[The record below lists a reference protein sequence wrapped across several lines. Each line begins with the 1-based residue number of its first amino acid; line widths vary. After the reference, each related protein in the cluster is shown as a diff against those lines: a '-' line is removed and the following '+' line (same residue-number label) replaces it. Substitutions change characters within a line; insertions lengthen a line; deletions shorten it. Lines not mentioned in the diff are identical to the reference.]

1 VLLFALFARGAF
13 AADSCPV
20 LAPDDIPSPATHVVL
35 FNGMWTTFADARADM
50 NALRANYGSTGPK
63 GQNLRYALLY
73 HHSYTPETRAYLID
87 EFGALLAHEQDGV
100 LEGRF
105 EFLFSA
111 LHCGGPWWDY
121 VIDAMPG
128 FETLLERDFAH
139 AVHTATA
146 SVMEDVINETPEMKE
161 YACARDQL
169 LDWADSDLVFVGHSV
184 GDLFARAL
192 RVSMEETHRQGAIAS
207 LHIAP
212 ATVPPA
218 GEPYLLADIDF
229 VINGIVGALDDASF
243 NVPEPNIEAVTN
255 TWQLG
260 ECLGH
265 DLSDVYLTDFELNRA
280 VHDALDAIVGTMP

>member
-1 VLLFALFARGAF
+1 VLLLALFARGAS

-20 LAPDDIPSPATHVVL
+20 LDPDDIRSPATHVIL

-50 NALRANYGSTGPK
+50 NALRSNYGSTGPK
-63 GQNLRYALLY
+63 GENLRYALLY

-121 VIDAMPG
+121 VIDAMPSFG
-128 FETLLERDFAH
+128 TLLERDFARV
-139 AVHTATA
+139 VHDATA
-146 SVMEDVINETPEMKE
+146 DVMEDVIDEPPTIDE

-169 LDWADSDLVFVGHSV
+169 RDWADSDLVFVGHSL
-184 GDLFARAL
+184 GDLFATAL
-192 RVSMEETHRQGAIAS
+192 RESMEETHRQGEMAS

-212 ATVPPA
+212 ATVPP
-218 GEPYLLADIDF
+218 GNEPYLLADIDF
-229 VINGIVGALDDASF
+229 VINGVLAARRDD
-243 NVPEPNIEAVTN
+243 VPPVNIEAVTN
-255 TWQLG
+255 TMQLG

-280 VHDALDAIVGTMP
+280 VHDTLEGVLLGL